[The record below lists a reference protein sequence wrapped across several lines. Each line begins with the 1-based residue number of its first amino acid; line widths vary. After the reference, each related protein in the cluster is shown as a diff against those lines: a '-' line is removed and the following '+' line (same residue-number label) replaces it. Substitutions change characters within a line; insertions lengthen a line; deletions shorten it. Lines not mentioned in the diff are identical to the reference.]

1 MRNLSAVLF
10 LWVMT
15 AAAPAIG
22 QEREVLGYG
31 RLFTNDYF
39 GDNDDR
45 WRTGGYVI
53 SQVRGTGWDGDRPT
67 RAGALMEYRLRTE
80 IIAPTRG
87 TTDRPY
93 AGVLSF
99 GAYTHYAVGNID
111 VSVGADIV
119 AIGPGTGVSGF
130 QEWFHD
136 VVGAP
141 APAGV
146 ATQLDDQVYL
156 NGAVELSRS
165 LQVSDRVTLRPFLQG
180 QAGVEDIFRVGA
192 DVLVGRIGQN
202 DFLLRDVI
210 TGQLYRG
217 VESNDS
223 GVNFVIGADYALVG
237 DSAYLPT
244 DMGYS
249 PTETRTRARA
259 GMHWQIFEDAS
270 FFYGVTYL
278 SEEFVGQPEG
288 QVLGSLKL
296 NFNF

>member
-1 MRNLSAVLF
+1 MRSLSAVLLF
-10 LWVMT
+10 SAVT
-15 AAAPAIG
+15 AATPALAEG
-22 QEREVLGYG
+22 REVLGYG

-53 SQVRGTGWDGDRPT
+53 SQVRGAGWDGDRPE

-80 IIAPTRG
+80 IIAPSRG
-87 TTDRPY
+87 TSDRPY

-99 GAYTHYAVGNID
+99 GAHTHYAVGTID
-111 VSVGADIV
+111 VSVGGDIV
-119 AIGPGTGVSGF
+119 AIGPGTGVSDF

-141 APAGV
+141 APEGV
-146 ATQLDDQVYL
+146 ATQLDDQIYL
-156 NGAVELSRS
+156 SGTVEMSRS
-165 LQVSDRVTLRPFLQG
+165 YRVSDRVTFRPFVEG
-180 QAGVEDIFRVGA
+180 QAGVEEIFRVGA
-192 DVLVGRIGQN
+192 DVLIGRVGQN
-202 DFLLRDVI
+202 DFLLRDVT

-223 GVNFVIGADYALVG
+223 GVNFVLGADYAMVG
-237 DSAYLPT
+237 DSAYLPA
-244 DMGYS
+244 DMGYA

-259 GMHWQIFEDAS
+259 GLHWQIFEDTS